1 MFVRSL
7 AKKFHTT
14 AALVAVLVI
23 AGITQTLSSPATALD
38 PSQVASTF
46 NRLVNHS
53 VLDDA
58 SIVLVDESDNQIV
71 YERNASSLRKPA
83 SVLKLFS
90 ATAAYTYLDPAQVFP
105 TTVSVGTTPKS
116 IVIQGSLDPWFA
128 NDNTVAT
135 KMGRTSL
142 PRIEY
147 NSLSALKTN
156 NAGSIKHSTIYYSN
170 LYVQDVAALS
180 SFYRKHGV
188 VPTFKRVSDA
198 EASSL
203 AGTELFTSQSP
214 TLREILDWTL
224 TWSDNLLAER
234 IARLASAAA
243 GNSADDAG
251 VSKTFKALL
260 SGFGIDGSN
269 IVVKDAS
276 GLSRDNRVSAHQI
289 AQLLLRIKSDKKF
302 EPLLGGLP
310 VGGISGTLR
319 KRFIETAPDA
329 VGLVRAK
336 TGTLNGTA
344 NLAGYVEAGDREY
357 AFVIIAD
364 RLSKSGASSK
374 SARDLV
380 DRILGKLAAPTIKG
394 TDIFGALNGE
404 SETALVQSFN

>member
-1 MFVRSL
+1 M
-7 AKKFHTT
+7 KKFHTS
-14 AALVAVLVI
+14 AALAAALLLVGF
-23 AGITQTLSSPATALD
+23 AQSSLSSANALD
-38 PSQVASTF
+38 PSKVASTF
-46 NRLVNHS
+46 NRLVNNS

-58 SIVLVDESDNQIV
+58 SIVLIDESNNEIV
-71 YERNASSLRKPA
+71 YERYASSLRKPA
-83 SVLKLFS
+83 SVMKLFS

-105 TTVSVGTTPKS
+105 TTLSLGIEPNS
-116 IVIQGSLDPWFA
+116 IVIQGSLDPWIA
-128 NDNTVAT
+128 TDNTVAT

-147 NSLSALKTN
+147 NSLSALKEN
-156 NAGSIKHSTIYYSN
+156 NSGSIKRSTIYYSN
-170 LYVQDVAALS
+170 LYSQDIAGLS

-188 VPTFKRVSDA
+188 VPTFKRVTDA
-198 EASSL
+198 EAITRS
-203 AGTELFTSQSP
+203 ATPLFTSNSP

-243 GNSADDAG
+243 GNSQDDAG
-251 VSKTFKALL
+251 VSKTFKTLL

-276 GLSRDNRVSAHQI
+276 GLSRDNRVSAHQV

-302 EPLLGGLP
+302 EPLLEGLP
-310 VGGISGTLR
+310 VGGVTGTLR
-319 KRFIETAPDA
+319 HRFIETAPEA

-364 RLSKSGASSK
+364 RLTKSNASGNK
-374 SARDLV
+374 ARDLV

-404 SETALVQSFN
+404 SETALVKSFN